1 MADKL
6 FFGENKRCESLL
18 DKYVAV
24 RSGAVRKLPKGAEN
38 FDAFFTRTASTNND
52 SLFLSVGFL
61 SLPFSPNNGRE
72 QNWYLHWKK

>member
-24 RSGAVRKLPKGAEN
+24 RSGPVRKLPKGEEI
-38 FDAFFTRTASTNND
+38 FDTIFHPHRIH
-52 SLFLSVGFL
+52 
-61 SLPFSPNNGRE
+61 
-72 QNWYLHWKK
+72 Q